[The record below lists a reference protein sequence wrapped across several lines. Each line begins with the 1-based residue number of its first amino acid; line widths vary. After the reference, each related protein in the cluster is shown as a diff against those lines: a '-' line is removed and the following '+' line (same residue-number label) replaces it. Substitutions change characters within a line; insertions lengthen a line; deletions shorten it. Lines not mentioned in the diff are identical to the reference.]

1 MDRNTSNTEKNA
13 RRRELYAAKK
23 ALRALIAD
31 WDSKLAYIK
40 GREGKT
46 RAETARALWRAAGKR
61 SKAVYD
67 LFENWEFRGGTEYL
81 HNAFYD
87 ACNFEQECWNAL
99 VNALIA
105 EAHLY
110 NSATEET
117 IIGVEEGGRYCDK
130 KQYKKA
136 WRLLRLDRKGE
147 INSAEDLR
155 ALELLIWG
163 NMDRDKE
170 KTKQTVKV
178 EDAWFDHVNKI
189 LTVYTVDKKTRRFVN
204 AEKWFVIFQKRQFLR
219 NGETLE
225 NSSNFVLKSFAQWA
239 INAGYLCV

>member
-31 WDSKLAYIK
+31 WESRIEYIK

-46 RAETARALWRAAGKR
+46 RAETARALWRAAQKR
-61 SKAVYD
+61 TKAIYS
-67 LFENWEFRGGTEYL
+67 LYENWEFRGGNDYL

-87 ACNFEQECWNAL
+87 ACNFEQECWNTL
-99 VNALIA
+99 CNALID

-110 NSATEET
+110 NDNTEEV
-117 IIGVEEGGRYCDK
+117 IMGVEKGGRYCDK
-130 KQYKKA
+130 MQYKKA
-136 WRLLRLDRKGE
+136 WRLLRLDRQGKIE
-147 INSAEDLR
+147 NAEDLR

-163 NMDRDKE
+163 NMDHDKE
-170 KTKQTVKV
+170 KTKQPVKV

-189 LTVYTVDKKTRRFVN
+189 LTIYTVDKKTRRFVN
-204 AEKWFVIFQKRQFLR
+204 AEKWFMIYQQRQFLR
-219 NGETLE
+219 NGEKLE
-225 NSSNFVLKSFAQWA
+225 NSSNILLKMFAQWA
-239 INAGYLCV
+239 INKGYLCV